1 MANNLPQAQSLV
13 KYDTKIQVSTSLKG
27 KGKGKNIPGRPN
39 VAPDKAQIEDVLNS
53 VLPPR
58 ESTEDGQLWVQYV
71 SSNPATTQDVIK
83 LQEQLDSLLE
93 LRQAR
98 ETGICPIREELYSQC
113 FDELIRQL
121 TIICTERG
129 LLLLRVRDE
138 LRMTIQSYQ
147 TLYESSIAYGM
158 RKALQAEQ
166 WRAETDADI
175 KKLIEE
181 CENLTVEVD
190 ELDQEIEEIE
200 QKEKERE
207 EIEARAHTEEIE
219 FRKKTNQRLKD
230 QLEALLSTPNS
241 K

>member
-1 MANNLPQAQSLV
+1 MASGSQSLV

-27 KGKGKNIPGRPN
+27 RGKSPRKVPGRPN
-39 VAPDKAQIEDVLNS
+39 VPPDKAQIEDVLNS

-71 SSNPATTQDVIK
+71 SSTPATTQDVIK

-93 LRQAR
+93 SRQAR
-98 ETGICPIREELYSQC
+98 ETGICPVREELYSQA
-113 FDELIRQL
+113 FDELIRQV

-138 LRMTIQSYQ
+138 LRMTIQAYQ

-166 WRAETDADI
+166 WKAETDAKI
-175 KKLIEE
+175 KGLSEE
-181 CENLTVEVD
+181 CENLRREVEQL
-190 ELDQEIEEIE
+190 EQEIDDIEINE
-200 QKEKERE
+200 RDRE
-207 EIEARAHTEEIE
+207 EKAAKLHYEEVE
-219 FRKKTNQRLKD
+219 FRKKTNQRLKEN
-230 QLEALLSTPNS
+230 LETLLATPN

>member
-1 MANNLPQAQSLV
+1 MASGPQSLV

-27 KGKGKNIPGRPN
+27 RGKSPRKGPGRPN
-39 VAPDKAQIEDVLNS
+39 VPPDKTQIEDVLNS

-71 SSNPATTQDVIK
+71 SSTPATTQDVIK
-83 LQEQLDSLLE
+83 LQEQLDTLLE
-93 LRQAR
+93 ARQAR
-98 ETGICPIREELYSQC
+98 ETGICPVREELYSQA
-113 FDELIRQL
+113 FDELIRQV

-138 LRMTIQSYQ
+138 LRMTIQAYQ

-166 WRAETDADI
+166 WRAETDVKI
-175 KKLIEE
+175 KTLTEE
-181 CENLTVEVD
+181 CENLRKEVD
-190 ELDQEIEEIE
+190 QLEQEIDDIE
-200 QKEKERE
+200 ANERERE
-207 EIEARAHTEEIE
+207 EKATKAHFEEVE
-219 FRKKTNQRLKD
+219 FKKKTNQRLKES
-230 QLEALLSTPNS
+230 LETLLAAPT

>member
-1 MANNLPQAQSLV
+1 MAASSQSLV

-27 KGKGKNIPGRPN
+27 RGKSPRKVPGKPN
-39 VAPDKAQIEDVLNS
+39 VPPDKAQIEDVLNS

-71 SSNPATTQDVIK
+71 SSTPATTQDVIK

-93 LRQAR
+93 SRQAR
-98 ETGICPIREELYSQC
+98 ETGICPVREELYSQA
-113 FDELIRQL
+113 FDELIRQV

-138 LRMTIQSYQ
+138 LRMTIQAYQ

-166 WRAETDADI
+166 WRAETDVKI
-175 KKLIEE
+175 KGLTED
-181 CENLTVEVD
+181 CENLKKEVEQL
-190 ELDQEIEEIE
+190 EQEIENIE
-200 QKEKERE
+200 VNERDRE
-207 EIEARAHTEEIE
+207 EKATKAHNEEVE
-219 FRKKTNQRLKD
+219 FKKKSNQRLKD
-230 QLEALLSTPNS
+230 NLEALLATPN

>member
-1 MANNLPQAQSLV
+1 MSSGSQSLV

-27 KGKGKNIPGRPN
+27 RGKSPRKVPGRPN
-39 VAPDKAQIEDVLNS
+39 VPPDKAQIEDVLNS

-71 SSNPATTQDVIK
+71 SSTPATTQDVIK
-83 LQEQLDSLLE
+83 LQEQLDTLLE
-93 LRQAR
+93 ARQAR
-98 ETGICPIREELYSQC
+98 ETGICPIREELYSQA
-113 FDELIRQL
+113 FDELIRQV

-138 LRMTIQSYQ
+138 LRMTIQAYQ

-166 WRAETDADI
+166 WRAETDVKI
-175 KKLIEE
+175 KNLTEE
-181 CENLTVEVD
+181 CENLRKEVE
-190 ELDQEIEEIE
+190 ELELNIEDIEI
-200 QKEKERE
+200 KERDKE
-207 EIEARAHTEEIE
+207 EKAAKQHYDDVEL
-219 FRKKTNQRLKD
+219 KKKNNQRLKET
-230 QLEALLSTPNS
+230 LEANLATPN

>member
-1 MANNLPQAQSLV
+1 MASGPQSLV

-27 KGKGKNIPGRPN
+27 RGKSPRKGPGRPN
-39 VAPDKAQIEDVLNS
+39 VPPDKTQIEDVLNS

-71 SSNPATTQDVIK
+71 SSTPATTQDVIK
-83 LQEQLDSLLE
+83 LQEQLDTLLE
-93 LRQAR
+93 ARQAR
-98 ETGICPIREELYSQC
+98 ETGICPVREELYSQA
-113 FDELIRQL
+113 FDELIRQV

-138 LRMTIQSYQ
+138 LRMTIQAYQ

-166 WRAETDADI
+166 WRAETDVKI
-175 KKLIEE
+175 KTLTEE
-181 CENLTVEVD
+181 CENLRKEVD
-190 ELDQEIEEIE
+190 QLEQEIDDIE
-200 QKEKERE
+200 ANERERE
-207 EIEARAHTEEIE
+207 EKAAKAHFEEVE
-219 FRKKTNQRLKD
+219 FKKKTNQRLKES
-230 QLEALLSTPNS
+230 LETLLAAPT

>member
-1 MANNLPQAQSLV
+1 MASGSQSLV

-27 KGKGKNIPGRPN
+27 RGKSPRKGPGRPN
-39 VAPDKAQIEDVLNS
+39 VPPDKTQIEDVLNS

-71 SSNPATTQDVIK
+71 SSTPATTQDVIK
-83 LQEQLDSLLE
+83 LQEQLDTLLE
-93 LRQAR
+93 ALQAR
-98 ETGICPIREELYSQC
+98 ETGICPVREELYSQA
-113 FDELIRQL
+113 FDELIRQV

-138 LRMTIQSYQ
+138 LRMTIQAYQ

-166 WRAETDADI
+166 WKAETDVRI
-175 KKLIEE
+175 KALTEE
-181 CENLTVEVD
+181 CENLRKEVD
-190 ELDQEIEEIE
+190 QLEQEIEDIEINE
-200 QKEKERE
+200 RDRE
-207 EIEARAHTEEIE
+207 EKAAKIHFEEVE
-219 FRKKTNQRLKD
+219 FKKKTNQRLKES
-230 QLEALLSTPNS
+230 LETLLAAPT